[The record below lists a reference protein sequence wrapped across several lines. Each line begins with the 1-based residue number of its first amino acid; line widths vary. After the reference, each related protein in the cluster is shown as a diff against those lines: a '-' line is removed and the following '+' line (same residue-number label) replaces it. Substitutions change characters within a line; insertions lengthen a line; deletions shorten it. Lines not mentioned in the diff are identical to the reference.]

1 MKILH
6 TSDWHIGRSLYGTRR
21 YEEFTKYLNW
31 LNETIEKENIS
42 ILLIAGDIFD
52 TSAPGSRAQEL
63 YYKFLCKLTTS
74 KCRHIII
81 TAGNH
86 DSPSFLEAPK
96 ELLKVINV
104 RVSAAITDNISD
116 EVLTLKDTA
125 GNPEIIVCAV
135 PYLRDKDIRTA
146 ESGESISDKNK
157 KINEGIK
164 NHYNKVFKYA
174 EKVQSEIF
182 KTHKNYLPII
192 AMGHLFAAGGKTTD
206 GDGVRELYIGT
217 LAHIDKS
224 IFPESISYTALGHLH
239 VPQVVASTPPIRY
252 SGSPLPI
259 GFGESEQKKLVII
272 VEFNTK
278 DSNVKTP
285 QATIKEIEVP
295 RFQALKLIKGDFDK
309 ISKEL
314 DILKQKAIS
323 TWVEIQYTG
332 KEIIGNLKEQIEIKT
347 ENSPI
352 EVLRIQNK
360 QIMDRTLTQT
370 VPEESLEKLSEVDVF
385 KRCLEAAEIPKE
397 QYVILEELYAH
408 TLKLI
413 TETDNSNK

>member
-174 EKVQSEIF
+174 EKVQ
-182 KTHKNYLPII
+182 
-192 AMGHLFAAGGKTTD
+192 
-206 GDGVRELYIGT
+206 
-217 LAHIDKS
+217 
-224 IFPESISYTALGHLH
+224 
-239 VPQVVASTPPIRY
+239 
-252 SGSPLPI
+252 
-259 GFGESEQKKLVII
+259 
-272 VEFNTK
+272 
-278 DSNVKTP
+278 
-285 QATIKEIEVP
+285 
-295 RFQALKLIKGDFDK
+295 
-309 ISKEL
+309 
-314 DILKQKAIS
+314 
-323 TWVEIQYTG
+323 
-332 KEIIGNLKEQIEIKT
+332 
-347 ENSPI
+347 
-352 EVLRIQNK
+352 
-360 QIMDRTLTQT
+360 
-370 VPEESLEKLSEVDVF
+370 
-385 KRCLEAAEIPKE
+385 
-397 QYVILEELYAH
+397 
-408 TLKLI
+408 
-413 TETDNSNK
+413 